1 MNLKLPE
8 PPKGLQPVPHAKAL
22 DCWNRAVTAKAGDD
36 TITILDEIGENW
48 DGTGV
53 TPKRIEGAL
62 RSIGDKPVT
71 VIINSPGGNLFDGL
85 AIFNMLKNHS
95 QPVTVQIVGVAGSAA
110 SIIAM
115 AGDDIQIAKAGML
128 FIHNSQWIAIGDK
141 QVMLQAHNDMTVFD
155 EVIAASYNDRTNLA
169 LEDIHAMMDA
179 ETFIKGEDAVAQGFC
194 DRLLP
199 SDELVE
205 IENSS
210 EPAHRK
216 VAAALRKANMPRA
229 EIRKLM
235 KELSEDMPSAASE
248 PVMPSA
254 DNIDEGLARL
264 RAASMRLRLTS

>member
-155 EVIAASYNDRTNLA
+155 EVLAASYNDRTN

-254 DNIDEGLARL
+254 DSIDEGLARL